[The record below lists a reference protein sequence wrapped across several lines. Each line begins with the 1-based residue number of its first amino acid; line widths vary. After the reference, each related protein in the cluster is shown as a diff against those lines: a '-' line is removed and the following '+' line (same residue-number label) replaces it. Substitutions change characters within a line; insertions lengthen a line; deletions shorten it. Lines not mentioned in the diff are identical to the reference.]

1 MPDIE
6 ELLRAAMRAGKF
18 DNLPGKGKPLK
29 LDENPHTDPEWRTA
43 YHILHEAG
51 FTLPWIET
59 RNEIEADL
67 EKARG
72 DLQRA
77 WKWREDQS
85 IQGQPDASIDME
97 WSDGLDSFRKKVET
111 LNKRIADYNLSVPS
125 DRFQMRLLN
134 YEREVSTL
142 SGSQT
147 R

>member
-1 MPDIE
+1 MTDIE
-6 ELLRAAMRAGKF
+6 ELMRDAMRAGKF

-29 LDENPHTDPEWRTA
+29 LNVNPHADPEWRTA

-67 EKARG
+67 EKARA

-77 WKWREDQS
+77 WRWREEQS
-85 IQGQPDASIDME
+85 ARAQPGGLIEVEWRDA
-97 WSDGLDSFRKKVET
+97 LDAFRKKIEA
-111 LNKRIADYNLSVPS
+111 LNKRIVDYNLAVPS
-125 DRFQMRLLN
+125 DRFQRRTLN
-134 YEREVSTL
+134 YEREVATL
-142 SGSQT
+142 TGSQT

>member
-6 ELLRAAMRAGKF
+6 ELIRAAMQAGKF

-29 LDENPHTDPEWRTA
+29 LDDNPLADPEWRTA

-67 EKARG
+67 EKARL

-77 WKWREDQS
+77 WRWQESQS
-85 IQGQPDASIDME
+85 AKSQPAGPIEQEWHAALDAFS
-97 WSDGLDSFRKKVET
+97 RKVEA
-111 LNKRIADYNLSVPS
+111 LNKRILEYNLTVPS
-125 DRFQMRLLN
+125 DRFQMRILN
-134 YEREVSTL
+134 YQREVSALTE
-142 SGSQT
+142 SQS

>member
-6 ELLRAAMRAGKF
+6 ELMRAAMQAGKF

-29 LDENPHTDPEWRTA
+29 LDENPHADREWRTA

-67 EKARG
+67 EKALA

-77 WKWREDQS
+77 WNWRENSSAQTS
-85 IQGQPDASIDME
+85 PNALIEME
-97 WSDGLDSFRKKVET
+97 WREALDAFRKKVEA
-111 LNKRIADYNLSVPS
+111 LNKRIADYNLAVPS
-125 DRFQMRLLN
+125 DRFQMRMLN
-134 YEREVSTL
+134 YEREVSKLTEP
-142 SGSQT
+142 QT

>member
-59 RNEIEADL
+59 RNELEADL
-67 EKARG
+67 EKARD

-85 IQGQPDASIDME
+85 IQVQPDASIDME
-97 WSDGLDSFRKKVET
+97 WRDALDSFRKKVET